1 MDAPPEPTTLSLADL
16 LNSSLVVRQKEYVDK
31 DALES
36 IWNVPLSTLQAT
48 LLQWA
53 LSGFP
58 NATSIHEIMIRE
70 PEFCSDGVKRS
81 LGDYIQFCSGKS
93 IQEHIALLQAKLTDI
108 VVGFSF
114 TGYSIQVVVS
124 RT

>member
-1 MDAPPEPTTLSLADL
+1 MAEEPTTLSLADL

-36 IWNVPLSTLQAT
+36 IWNVPISTLQAT

-53 LSGFP
+53 LAGFP
-58 NATSIHEIMIRE
+58 NVTPIHEITIQV
-70 PEFCSDGVKRS
+70 PDFCSDGVKRS
-81 LGDYIQFCSGKS
+81 LGDYIQFCSGKT

-108 VVGFSF
+108 TVAFSF